1 MSTLVERILDTGAEP
16 EIHGY
21 LHRPES
27 PNGDALVLAHSA
39 GSNAQS
45 PLLVAV
51 AGTFADA
58 GVSVLRIDLPFR
70 QARPHGPPF
79 PAVAAKDRQGIR
91 RAVEFMRRSV
101 QGRVFLGG
109 HSYGGRQAT
118 MLAAE
123 EPELAS
129 GLLLLSYPLHP
140 PRKPEQKRDAHF
152 SKLQTESLFVHG
164 SRDPFGSPE
173 EMEQALKLIPA
184 RTGLVIR
191 AGRWARSEGG
201 AVGEVSGGEV
211 CGVLWWTVEM
221 FERLVGTSGQPRSA
235 APRV

>member
-1 MSTLVERILDTGAEP
+1 MSTSVERILDTRGEP

-21 LHRPES
+21 LHRHES

-51 AGTFADA
+51 AGALADA
-58 GVSVLRIDLPFR
+58 GFSVLRIDLPFR

-79 PAVAAKDRQGIR
+79 PAATAKDRQGIS
-91 RAVEFMRRSV
+91 RAAEFLRRSV
-101 QGRVFLGG
+101 RGRVFLGG

-118 MLAAE
+118 MLATE

-129 GLLLLSYPLHP
+129 GLVLLSYPLHP

-152 SKLQTESLFVHG
+152 PKLQTPSLFVHG

-173 EMEQALKLIPA
+173 EMEQALMLIPA
-184 RTGLVIR
+184 RTELVIR
-191 AGRWARSEGG
+191 QGAGHDLKGAEVEKLVAEKFVEFFGG
-201 AVGEVSGGEV
+201 V
-211 CGVLWWTVEM
+211 
-221 FERLVGTSGQPRSA
+221 
-235 APRV
+235 

>member
-1 MSTLVERILDTGAEP
+1 MSAPIERVIDTATEP
-16 EIHGY
+16 ALSGY

-27 PNGDALVLAHSA
+27 PNGDALILAHSA

-51 AGTFADA
+51 AGALAEA
-58 GVSVLRIDLPFR
+58 GFTVLRIDLPFR

-79 PAVAAKDRQGIR
+79 PAMAEKDRRGMR
-91 RAVEFMRRSV
+91 RAAEFVREWV
-101 QGRVFLGG
+101 KGRVFLGG

-123 EPELAS
+123 EPELAA

-152 SKLQTESLFVHG
+152 PKLQMPALFVHG

-173 EMEQALKLIPA
+173 EMEQALRLIPA
-184 RTGLVIR
+184 RTELVIR
-191 AGRWARSEGG
+191 EGAGHDLKGSALERVAAEKF
-201 AVGEVSGGEV
+201 
-211 CGVLWWTVEM
+211 VE
-221 FERLVGTSGQPRSA
+221 FFGRR
-235 APRV
+235 

>member
-1 MSTLVERILDTGAEP
+1 MSGAIERILDTATEP
-16 EIHGY
+16 AVRGY

-27 PNGDALVLAHSA
+27 PNGDALILAHGA

-51 AGTFADA
+51 AGAFADA
-58 GVSVLRIDLPFR
+58 GFAVLRIDLPFR
-70 QARPHGPPF
+70 QTRLHGPPF
-79 PAVAAKDRQGIR
+79 PAAGEKDRRGIH
-91 RAVEFMRRSV
+91 RAAEFMCRSV

-152 SKLQTESLFVHG
+152 PKLQTSALFVHG

-184 RTGLVIR
+184 RTELVIR
-191 AGRWARSEGG
+191 DGAGHDLKGTGLEKIVVEKFVEFFGG
-201 AVGEVSGGEV
+201 G
-211 CGVLWWTVEM
+211 
-221 FERLVGTSGQPRSA
+221 
-235 APRV
+235 

>member
-1 MSTLVERILDTGAEP
+1 MSASVERILDTASEP
-16 EIHGY
+16 AVRGY
-21 LHRPES
+21 LHRSDS
-27 PNGDALVLAHSA
+27 PNGNGLVLAHSA

-45 PLLVAV
+45 PLLVAL
-51 AGTFADA
+51 AAAFADGGFA
-58 GVSVLRIDLPFR
+58 VLRIDLPFR

-79 PAVAAKDRQGIR
+79 PTAAAKDRQGIR
-91 RAVEFMRRSV
+91 RAAEFLRESSG
-101 QGRVFLGG
+101 GRVFLGG

-140 PRKPEQKRDAHF
+140 PRKPEQNRDAHF
-152 SKLQTESLFVHG
+152 PKMQTPALFVHG

-184 RTGLVIR
+184 RTHLVIR
-191 AGRWARSEGG
+191 EGAGHDLKG
-201 AVGEVSGGEV
+201 AELGQV
-211 CGVLWWTVEM
+211 VEK
-221 FERLVGTSGQPRSA
+221 FVEFFPS
-235 APRV
+235 

>member
-1 MSTLVERILDTGAEP
+1 MSEAIKRILDSATEP
-16 EIHGY
+16 AVRGY

-27 PNGDALVLAHSA
+27 PNGDALILAHGA

-51 AGTFADA
+51 AGAFADA
-58 GVSVLRIDLPFR
+58 GLTVLRMDLPFR

-79 PAVAAKDRQGIR
+79 PAAGEKDRRGIR
-91 RAVEFMRRSV
+91 RAAEFMRQSV
-101 QGRVFLGG
+101 QGRFFLGG

-123 EPELAS
+123 EPDLAS

-140 PRKPEQKRDAHF
+140 PRKTEQKRDAHF
-152 SKLQTESLFVHG
+152 PKLQTPALFVHG

-184 RTGLVIR
+184 RTELVIR
-191 AGRWARSEGG
+191 DGAGHDLKGTGLEKIVVEKFVEFFGG
-201 AVGEVSGGEV
+201 G
-211 CGVLWWTVEM
+211 
-221 FERLVGTSGQPRSA
+221 
-235 APRV
+235 

>member
-1 MSTLVERILDTGAEP
+1 MSEAIERILDAATEP
-16 EIHGY
+16 TVRGY

-27 PNGDALVLAHSA
+27 PNGDALILAHGA

-51 AGTFADA
+51 AGAFAEA
-58 GVSVLRIDLPFR
+58 GLTVLRIDLPFR

-91 RAVEFMRRSV
+91 RAAEFMRRSL

-129 GLLLLSYPLHP
+129 GLVLLSYPLHP
-140 PRKPEQKRDAHF
+140 PRKADQKRDAHF
-152 SKLQTESLFVHG
+152 PKLQTLALFVHG
-164 SRDPFGSPE
+164 SRDPFGSPK
-173 EMEQALKLIPA
+173 EMQEALKLIPA
-184 RTGLVIR
+184 RTELVIR
-191 AGRWARSEGG
+191 EGAGHDLKGAGLEKIVVEKFVEFFGG
-201 AVGEVSGGEV
+201 G
-211 CGVLWWTVEM
+211 
-221 FERLVGTSGQPRSA
+221 
-235 APRV
+235 

>member
-1 MSTLVERILDTGAEP
+1 MSATVERILDTAAEP
-16 EIHGY
+16 AIRGY
-21 LHRPES
+21 LHRPDS

-45 PLLVAV
+45 PLLLA
-51 AGTFADA
+51 FAEA
-58 GVSVLRIDLPFR
+58 FAENRFTVLRIDLPFR

-79 PAVAAKDRQGIR
+79 PGMAAKDQQGIQ
-91 RAVEFMRRSV
+91 RAAKFLHESSD
-101 QGRVFLGG
+101 GRVFIGG

-123 EPELAS
+123 EPEIAS

-152 SKLQTESLFVHG
+152 SKLQTPALFVHG

-184 RTGLVIR
+184 STELVIR
-191 AGRWARSEGG
+191 EGAGHDLKG
-201 AVGEVSGGEV
+201 ADVTRLAIEKF
-211 CGVLWWTVEM
+211 VE
-221 FERLVGTSGQPRSA
+221 FFGRA
-235 APRV
+235 

>member
-1 MSTLVERILDTGAEP
+1 MSGAIERVIDTSAEP
-16 EIHGY
+16 AVHGY

-27 PNGDALVLAHSA
+27 PNGDALILAHSA

-45 PLLVAV
+45 PLLVVV
-51 AGTFADA
+51 AGAFAEA
-58 GVSVLRIDLPFR
+58 RFTVLRMDLPFR

-79 PAVAAKDRQGIR
+79 PAFAEKDRRGIR
-91 RAVEFMRRSV
+91 RAVEFMQQSV
-101 QGRVFLGG
+101 RGRVFLGG

-140 PRKPEQKRDAHF
+140 PRKPDQKRDAHF
-152 SKLQTESLFVHG
+152 PKLQTPSLFVHG

-173 EMEQALKLIPA
+173 EMEQALRLIPA
-184 RTGLVIR
+184 RTELVIR
-191 AGRWARSEGG
+191 EGAGHDLKGAGVERVAVEKFVEFFGG
-201 AVGEVSGGEV
+201 A
-211 CGVLWWTVEM
+211 
-221 FERLVGTSGQPRSA
+221 
-235 APRV
+235 

>member
-27 PNGDALVLAHSA
+27 PNGDALILAHSA

-45 PLLVAV
+45 PLLVSV
-51 AGTFADA
+51 AGAFADA
-58 GVSVLRIDLPFR
+58 GFTVLRMDLPFR

-140 PRKPEQKRDAHF
+140 PRKPEQKRDAHLP
-152 SKLQTESLFVHG
+152 KLQTESLFVHG

-173 EMEQALKLIPA
+173 EMAQALKLIPA
-184 RTGLVIR
+184 RTELVICER
-191 AGRWARSEGG
+191 AGHDLKG
-201 AVGEVSGGEV
+201 AE
-211 CGVLWWTVEM
+211 L
-221 FERLVGTSGQPRSA
+221 ERLVVEKFVEFFGGA
-235 APRV
+235 

>member
-1 MSTLVERILDTGAEP
+1 MRATVEPILDTAAEP
-16 EIHGY
+16 AVRGH
-21 LHRPES
+21 LHRPDS
-27 PNGDALVLAHSA
+27 PNGAALVLAHSA

-45 PLLVAV
+45 PLLLAL
-51 AGTFADA
+51 AEAFAEN
-58 GVSVLRIDLPFR
+58 GFTVLRIDLPFR

-79 PAVAAKDRQGIR
+79 PGMAATDRKGIERAAKLLRESSD
-91 RAVEFMRRSV
+91 
-101 QGRVFLGG
+101 GRVFVGG

-123 EPELAS
+123 EPEIAS

-152 SKLQTESLFVHG
+152 PKLQTPALFVHG

-184 RTGLVIR
+184 STELVIR
-191 AGRWARSEGG
+191 EGAGHDLKGADVNPLAVEKFVEFFGG
-201 AVGEVSGGEV
+201 A
-211 CGVLWWTVEM
+211 
-221 FERLVGTSGQPRSA
+221 
-235 APRV
+235 